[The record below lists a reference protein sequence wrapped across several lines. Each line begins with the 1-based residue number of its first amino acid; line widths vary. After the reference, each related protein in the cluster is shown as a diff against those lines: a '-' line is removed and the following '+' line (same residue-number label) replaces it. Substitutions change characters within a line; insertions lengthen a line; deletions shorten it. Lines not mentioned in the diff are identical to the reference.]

1 MGFGKKWKKA
11 IGAVLKAIPGG
22 ETIAQG
28 TAITPLAPIA
38 GIADSSVDTVNRQD
52 TATKN
57 AMAIADQQ
65 AQQTGALNAQIAE
78 QTRLK
83 LLSEADLKAQEEE
96 LKKRTTFAGS
106 SMQGVMERKK
116 LLGI

>member
-11 IGAVLKAIPGG
+11 IGRLAKAIPGG
-22 ETIAQG
+22 EKIAQL
-28 TAITPLAPIA
+28 TPLA
-38 GIADSSVDTVNRQD
+38 GIVDSSVDTVNRQD

-57 AMAIADQQ
+57 AMATAEQQ
-65 AQQTGALNAQIAE
+65 AQQTGALNAQVAE

>member
-11 IGAVLKAIPGG
+11 FGAVLKAIPGG
-22 ETIAQG
+22 EKITQG
-28 TAITPLAPIA
+28 TLLA
-38 GIADSSVDTVNRQD
+38 GIADSSVDTINRQE

-57 AMAIADQQ
+57 AMAIAEQQ
-65 AQQTGALNAQIAE
+65 AQQTGALNAQVEE

-83 LLSEADLKAQEEE
+83 LLSEADLKAQEEA

>member
-1 MGFGKKWKKA
+1 MGFAKKWKKA
-11 IGAVLKAIPGG
+11 FGSALKAIPGG
-22 ETIAQG
+22 EKITQG
-28 TAITPLAPIA
+28 TALA
-38 GIADSSVDTVNRQD
+38 GIADSSVDTVNRQE

-57 AMAIADQQ
+57 AMAIAEQQ
-65 AQQTGALNAQIAE
+65 AQQTDALNAQIAE

-83 LLSEADLKAQEEE
+83 LLSEADLKAQEEA

>member
-11 IGAVLKAIPGG
+11 IGAIAKAIPGG
-22 ETIAQG
+22 EKIAQFG
-28 TAITPLAPIA
+28 VGA
-38 GIADSSVDTVNRQD
+38 GIVDSSVDTVNRQD

-57 AMAIADQQ
+57 AIATAEQQ
-65 AQQTGALNAQIAE
+65 AQQTGALNAQVAE

>member
-11 IGAVLKAIPGG
+11 FGAVLKAIPGG

-28 TAITPLAPIA
+28 TSLA
-38 GIADSSVDTVNRQD
+38 GIADSSVDRVNRQE

-57 AMAIADQQ
+57 AMATAEQQ

-83 LLSEADLKAQEEE
+83 LLSEADLKAQEEA

-106 SMQGVMERKK
+106 SLQGVMERKK

>member
-22 ETIAQG
+22 EKIAQA
-28 TAITPLAPIA
+28 TAITPFAPLA
-38 GIADSSVDTVNRQD
+38 GIADSSVDTVNRQE

-57 AMAIADQQ
+57 AMAIAEQQ
-65 AQQTGALNAQIAE
+65 AQQTDALNAQIAE

-83 LLSEADLKAQEEE
+83 LLSEADLKAQEEA